1 MQGWWPRDYPRSM
14 SRSWAHP
21 QDLQNQV
28 AHLENQPSHTNHP
41 TDVRLYYSVQNN
53 TFNVNTSS
61 LMGSCP
67 LSLRIWI
74 SWMQNLHCSQLRS
87 LCCACRNKR
96 PASAAYTCKRIVKLI
111 LSSPLFPLCL
121 RACNQKSLCFS
132 GDLKPYTEAILG
144 AERLVLLL

>member
-1 MQGWWPRDYPRSM
+1 MTTGQCWPQGQQTTPKGSTPS
-14 SRSWAHP
+14 S
-21 QDLQNQV
+21 
-28 AHLENQPSHTNHP
+28 QPSHTSTRP
-41 TDVRLYYSVQNN
+41 TLWFYSSIRNN
-53 TFNVNTSS
+53 VSNVNTSS

-96 PASAAYTCKRIVKLI
+96 PASAAYKCKRIVKLI

-121 RACNQKSLCFS
+121 RACNQKSSWFT
-132 GDLKPYTEAILG
+132 GEMKPCIKAILG
-144 AERLVLLL
+144 TECLVLLLSLA